1 MSDEKD
7 RKIVFLVIGRSGSG
21 KDTLVNYMCQKYGL
35 KKLKSYTTR
44 PPRQNEEDTHIFI
57 SPEDVQKYQDD
68 IIAYTKIG
76 EFEYFATKSQLKDI
90 NFHIIDPKGVQ
101 DLENIPNLKEEFSF
115 IKLLI
120 YLPEKE
126 RKKRIALRGD
136 SEEAFLKRQ
145 EGEKQ
150 QFDNFELQTDLFDYA
165 ICNMDLIE
173 AQKELEHIVQFETK
187 QNQLA
192 NKKRRESNQ

>member
-1 MSDEKD
+1 MSYEKD

-44 PPRQNEEDTHIFI
+44 PQRQNEEDTHIFI

-90 NFHIIDPKGVQ
+90 NFYIIDPKGVQ

-115 IKLLI
+115 IKLFI

-136 SEEAFLKRQ
+136 SEEVFLKRQ

-150 QFDNFELQTDLFDYA
+150 QFDNFEFKTDLFDYA

-173 AQKELEHIVQFETK
+173 AQKEIEHIVQFETK

>member
-90 NFHIIDPKGVQ
+90 NFYIIDPKGVQ

>member
-90 NFHIIDPKGVQ
+90 NFYIIDPKGVQ
-101 DLENIPNLKEEFSF
+101 DLENIPNLKEEFTF
-115 IKLLI
+115 IKLFI

-150 QFDNFELQTDLFDYA
+150 QFDNFELKTNLYDYA
-165 ICNMDLIE
+165 ICNMDLVE
-173 AQKELEHIVQFETK
+173 AQKDFEHIVQFETR

-192 NKKRRESNQ
+192 NKKRRENNK

>member
-7 RKIVFLVIGRSGSG
+7 RKIVFLVIGRSGCG

-57 SPEDVQKYQDD
+57 SPEEVQKYQDD

-90 NFHIIDPKGVQ
+90 NFYIIDPKGVQ
-101 DLENIPNLKEEFSF
+101 VLENIPNLKEEFSF
-115 IKLLI
+115 IKLFI

-173 AQKELEHIVQFETK
+173 AQKEFEHIVQFETK

-192 NKKRRESNQ
+192 NKKRRENNQ

>member
-90 NFHIIDPKGVQ
+90 NFYIIDPKGVQ
-101 DLENIPNLKEEFSF
+101 DLENISNLKEEFSF

>member
-7 RKIVFLVIGRSGSG
+7 RKIVFLVIGRSGCG

-90 NFHIIDPKGVQ
+90 NFYIIDPKGVQ

-115 IKLLI
+115 IKLFI
-120 YLPEKE
+120 YLPERE

-173 AQKELEHIVQFETK
+173 AQKEIEHIVQFETK

>member
-90 NFHIIDPKGVQ
+90 NFYIIDPKGVQ

-115 IKLLI
+115 IKLFI

-173 AQKELEHIVQFETK
+173 AQKEIEHIVQFETK

>member
-1 MSDEKD
+1 MNDEKD
-7 RKIVFLVIGRSGSG
+7 RKIVFLVIGRSGCG

-90 NFHIIDPKGVQ
+90 NFYIIDPKGVQ
-101 DLENIPNLKEEFSF
+101 DLENVPNLKEEFSF
-115 IKLLI
+115 IKLFI

-173 AQKELEHIVQFETK
+173 AQKEIEHIVQFETK

>member
-7 RKIVFLVIGRSGSG
+7 RKIVFLVIGRSGTG

-57 SPEDVQKYQDD
+57 SPEEVQKYQDD

-90 NFHIIDPKGVQ
+90 NFYIIDPKGVQ

-115 IKLLI
+115 IKLFI

-150 QFDNFELQTDLFDYA
+150 QFDNFEFKTDLFDYA

-173 AQKELEHIVQFETK
+173 AQKELEHIVQFETR

-192 NKKRRESNQ
+192 NKKRRENNK

>member
-7 RKIVFLVIGRSGSG
+7 RKIVFLVIGRSGTG

-57 SPEDVQKYQDD
+57 SPEDVQKYRDD

-90 NFHIIDPKGVQ
+90 NFYIIDPKGVQ

-115 IKLLI
+115 IKLFI

>member
-7 RKIVFLVIGRSGSG
+7 RKIVFLVIGRSGTG

-57 SPEDVQKYQDD
+57 SPEDVQKYRDD

-76 EFEYFATKSQLKDI
+76 EFEYFATKSQLKDV
-90 NFHIIDPKGVQ
+90 NFYIIDPKGVQ

-115 IKLLI
+115 IKLFI

-150 QFDNFELQTDLFDYA
+150 QFDNFEFKTDLFDYA

-173 AQKELEHIVQFETK
+173 AQKEIEHIVQFETK

-192 NKKRRESNQ
+192 NKKRRENNK

>member
-7 RKIVFLVIGRSGSG
+7 RKIVFLVIGRSGTG

-90 NFHIIDPKGVQ
+90 NFYIIDPKGVQ

-115 IKLLI
+115 IKLFI
-120 YLPEKE
+120 YLPERE

-173 AQKELEHIVQFETK
+173 AQKEIEHIVQFETK

>member
-57 SPEDVQKYQDD
+57 SPEDVEKYRDD

-90 NFHIIDPKGVQ
+90 NFYIIDPKGVQ

-115 IKLLI
+115 IKLFI

-173 AQKELEHIVQFETK
+173 AQKEIEHIVQFETK

>member
-7 RKIVFLVIGRSGSG
+7 RKIVFLVIGRSGCG

-90 NFHIIDPKGVQ
+90 NFYIIDPKGVQ

-115 IKLLI
+115 IKLFI

-150 QFDNFELQTDLFDYA
+150 QFDNFELQTDLFDYS

-173 AQKELEHIVQFETK
+173 AQKEIEHIVQFETK

-192 NKKRRESNQ
+192 NKKRRENNK

>member
-90 NFHIIDPKGVQ
+90 NFYIIDPKGVQ
-101 DLENIPNLKEEFSF
+101 DLENISNLKEEFSF

-136 SEEAFLKRQ
+136 SEETFLKRQ

>member
-57 SPEDVQKYQDD
+57 SPKDVQKYRDD

-90 NFHIIDPKGVQ
+90 NFYIIDPKGVQ
-101 DLENIPNLKEEFSF
+101 DLEKIPNLKEEFSF

-173 AQKELEHIVQFETK
+173 AQKEIEHIVQFETK

>member
-1 MSDEKD
+1 MSEEKD
-7 RKIVFLVIGRSGSG
+7 RKIVFLVIGRSGTG

-90 NFHIIDPKGVQ
+90 NFYIIDPKGVP

-115 IKLLI
+115 IKLFI

-136 SEEAFLKRQ
+136 NEEAFLKRQ

-173 AQKELEHIVQFETK
+173 AQKEIEHIVQFETK

-192 NKKRRESNQ
+192 NKKRRENIK

>member
-7 RKIVFLVIGRSGSG
+7 RKIVFLVIGRSGTG

-68 IIAYTKIG
+68 IVAYTKIG

-90 NFHIIDPKGVQ
+90 NFYIIDPKGVQ
-101 DLENIPNLKEEFSF
+101 DLENVPNLKEEFSF
-115 IKLLI
+115 IKLFI

-173 AQKELEHIVQFETK
+173 AQKEIEHIVQFETK

>member
-7 RKIVFLVIGRSGSG
+7 RKIVFLVIGRSGCG

-90 NFHIIDPKGVQ
+90 NFYIIDPKGVQ
-101 DLENIPNLKEEFSF
+101 DLENIPNLKEEFTF
-115 IKLLI
+115 IKLFI

-126 RKKRIALRGD
+126 RRKRIALRGD

>member
-7 RKIVFLVIGRSGSG
+7 RKIVFLVIGRSGCG

-57 SPEDVQKYQDD
+57 SPEEVQKYQDD

-90 NFHIIDPKGVQ
+90 NFYIIDPKGVQ

-115 IKLLI
+115 IKLFI

-173 AQKELEHIVQFETK
+173 AQKEFEHIVQFETK

-192 NKKRRESNQ
+192 NKKRRENNQ

>member
-90 NFHIIDPKGVQ
+90 NFYIIDPKGVQ

-192 NKKRRESNQ
+192 NKKRRENNK

>member
-7 RKIVFLVIGRSGSG
+7 RKIVFLVIGRSGCG

-44 PPRQNEEDTHIFI
+44 PPRQNEDDTHIFI
-57 SPEDVQKYQDD
+57 SPEEVKKYQDD

-90 NFHIIDPKGVQ
+90 NFYIIDPKGVQ
-101 DLENIPNLKEEFSF
+101 VLENIPNLKEEFSF
-115 IKLLI
+115 IKLFI

-173 AQKELEHIVQFETK
+173 AQKEFEHIVQFETK

>member
-7 RKIVFLVIGRSGSG
+7 RKIVFLVIGRSGCG

-57 SPEDVQKYQDD
+57 SPEEVKKYQDD

-90 NFHIIDPKGVQ
+90 NFYIIDPKGVK

-115 IKLLI
+115 IKLFI

-192 NKKRRESNQ
+192 NKKRRENNQ

>member
-7 RKIVFLVIGRSGSG
+7 RKIVFLVIGRSGCG

-57 SPEDVQKYQDD
+57 SPEEVQKYQDD

-90 NFHIIDPKGVQ
+90 NFYIIDPKGVQ
-101 DLENIPNLKEEFSF
+101 VLENIPNLKEEFSF
-115 IKLLI
+115 IKLFI

-173 AQKELEHIVQFETK
+173 AQQELEHIVQFETK

>member
-1 MSDEKD
+1 MNYEKD
-7 RKIVFLVIGRSGSG
+7 KKIVFLVLGRSGSG
-21 KDTLVNYMCQKYGL
+21 KDTLVNYMCHEYGL

-90 NFHIIDPKGVQ
+90 NFYIIDPKGVQ

>member
-7 RKIVFLVIGRSGSG
+7 RKIVCLVIGRSGCG

-57 SPEDVQKYQDD
+57 SPEDVEKYRDD

-90 NFHIIDPKGVQ
+90 NFYIIDPKGVQ
-101 DLENIPNLKEEFSF
+101 DLEKIPNLKEEFSF
-115 IKLLI
+115 IKLFI

-192 NKKRRESNQ
+192 NKKRRENNQ

>member
-7 RKIVFLVIGRSGSG
+7 RKIVFLVIGRSGCG

-90 NFHIIDPKGVQ
+90 NFYIIDPKGVQ
-101 DLENIPNLKEEFSF
+101 DLENVPNLKEEFSF
-115 IKLLI
+115 IKLFI

-173 AQKELEHIVQFETK
+173 AQKEIEHIVQFETK

>member
-35 KKLKSYTTR
+35 KKLKSYATR

-57 SPEDVQKYQDD
+57 SPEEVQKYQDD

-76 EFEYFATKSQLKDI
+76 EFEYFATKTQLKDI
-90 NFHIIDPKGVQ
+90 NFYIIDPKGVQ
-101 DLENIPNLKEEFSF
+101 DLEKIPNLKEEFTF
-115 IKLLI
+115 IKLFI

-173 AQKELEHIVQFETK
+173 AQRELEHIVQFETK

>member
-7 RKIVFLVIGRSGSG
+7 RKIVFLVIGRSGCG

-57 SPEDVQKYQDD
+57 SPEDVEKYRDD

-90 NFHIIDPKGVQ
+90 NFYIIDPKGVQ

-115 IKLLI
+115 IKLFI

>member
-1 MSDEKD
+1 MSYEKD
-7 RKIVFLVIGRSGSG
+7 RKIVFLVIGRSGTG

-90 NFHIIDPKGVQ
+90 NFYIIDPKGVR
-101 DLENIPNLKEEFSF
+101 DLENIPNLKEEFNF
-115 IKLLI
+115 IKLFI

-136 SEEAFLKRQ
+136 TEEAFLKRQ
-145 EGEKQ
+145 EGEKR
-150 QFDNFELQTDLFDYA
+150 QFDNFEFKTDLFDYA

-192 NKKRRESNQ
+192 NKKRRENNK

>member
-90 NFHIIDPKGVQ
+90 NFYIIDPKGVQ

-173 AQKELEHIVQFETK
+173 AQKEIEHIVQFETK

>member
-7 RKIVFLVIGRSGSG
+7 RKIVFLVIGRSGCG

-90 NFHIIDPKGVQ
+90 NFYIIDPKGVQ

-115 IKLLI
+115 IKLFI

-173 AQKELEHIVQFETK
+173 AQKEIEHIVQFETK

>member
-7 RKIVFLVIGRSGSG
+7 RKIVFLVIGRSGCG

-57 SPEDVQKYQDD
+57 SPEEVKKYQDD

-90 NFHIIDPKGVQ
+90 NFYIIDPKGVQ
-101 DLENIPNLKEEFSF
+101 DLENIPNLEQEFTF
-115 IKLLI
+115 IKLFI

-150 QFDNFELQTDLFDYA
+150 QFDNFEFKTDLFDYA

>member
-7 RKIVFLVIGRSGSG
+7 RKIVFLVIGRSGTG

-57 SPEDVQKYQDD
+57 SPEDVQKYRDD

-90 NFHIIDPKGVQ
+90 NFYIIDPKGVQ
-101 DLENIPNLKEEFSF
+101 DLENIPNLKEEFTF
-115 IKLLI
+115 IKLFI

-173 AQKELEHIVQFETK
+173 AQKEIEHIVQFETK

>member
-7 RKIVFLVIGRSGSG
+7 RKIVFLVIGRSGTG

-44 PPRQNEEDTHIFI
+44 PPRQNEEDTHVFI

-76 EFEYFATKSQLKDI
+76 DFEYFATKSQFKDI
-90 NFHIIDPKGVQ
+90 NFYIIDPNGVQ
-101 DLENIPNLKEEFSF
+101 DLENIPNLKEEFTF
-115 IKLLI
+115 IKLFI

-173 AQKELEHIVQFETK
+173 AQKEIEHIVQFETK

>member
-7 RKIVFLVIGRSGSG
+7 RKIVFLVIGRSGTG

-44 PPRQNEEDTHIFI
+44 PPRQNEEDTHVFI

-76 EFEYFATKSQLKDI
+76 DFEYFATKSQLKDI
-90 NFHIIDPKGVQ
+90 NFYIIDPKGVQ
-101 DLENIPNLKEEFSF
+101 DLENIPNLKEEFTF
-115 IKLLI
+115 IKLFI

-173 AQKELEHIVQFETK
+173 AQKEIEHIVQFETK

>member
-1 MSDEKD
+1 MNYEKD

-57 SPEDVQKYQDD
+57 SPEDVQKYRDD

-90 NFHIIDPKGVQ
+90 NFYIIDPKGIQ
-101 DLENIPNLKEEFSF
+101 DLEKIPNLKEEFSF
-115 IKLLI
+115 IKLFI

-173 AQKELEHIVQFETK
+173 AQKEIEHIVQFETK

>member
-7 RKIVFLVIGRSGSG
+7 RKIVFLVIGRSGCG

-68 IIAYTKIG
+68 IVAYTKIG

-90 NFHIIDPKGVQ
+90 NFYIIDPKGVQ
-101 DLENIPNLKEEFSF
+101 DLENVPNLKEEFSF
-115 IKLLI
+115 IKLFI

-173 AQKELEHIVQFETK
+173 AQKEIEHIVQFETK

>member
-7 RKIVFLVIGRSGSG
+7 RKIVFLVIGRSGTG

-90 NFHIIDPKGVQ
+90 NFYIIDPKGVQ

-150 QFDNFELQTDLFDYA
+150 QFDNFEFKTDLFDYA

>member
-57 SPEDVQKYQDD
+57 SPEEVQKYQDD

-90 NFHIIDPKGVQ
+90 NFYIIDPKGVQ